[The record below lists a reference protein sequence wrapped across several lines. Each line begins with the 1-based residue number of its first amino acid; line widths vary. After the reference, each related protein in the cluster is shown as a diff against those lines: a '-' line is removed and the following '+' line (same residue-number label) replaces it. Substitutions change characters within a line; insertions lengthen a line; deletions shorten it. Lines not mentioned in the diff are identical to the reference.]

1 MDKRAIL
8 TKLNYMR
15 MDLEKLVEEDPATWE
30 DKKVQSRVGWLVEK
44 IEDIEHDIKYYSK
57 KSKQGKIYKQ
67 SDGRFAIDEDNY
79 FTCGYPLEMF
89 VYDSFECEKVWCEGR
104 IEGRFENRESIYYFL
119 NKDGDNKDLEEGDLV
134 RIRE

>member
-44 IEDIEHDIKYYSK
+44 IEDIENDIK
-57 KSKQGKIYKQ
+57 
-67 SDGRFAIDEDNY
+67 
-79 FTCGYPLEMF
+79 
-89 VYDSFECEKVWCEGR
+89 
-104 IEGRFENRESIYYFL
+104 
-119 NKDGDNKDLEEGDLV
+119 
-134 RIRE
+134 